1 MSVDYHDP
9 SLDSL
14 LTEHARRSLA
24 EFTPPG
30 LDGMLTAALDA
41 GRSRRRWVWPAVAAV
56 LLLAIPLV
64 TVLLVRH
71 GRTDGQPAQPAH
83 SVHPVPNTTLV
94 SLGPVSWTDPVWT
107 GHSIWF
113 QASVPPALYCKG
125 EASIHAVVTEDS
137 AASVT
142 IVATAY
148 SDLDPAAMTEDQ
160 KEFCKAYSSG
170 TPVAVG
176 IQSSVDLPEPLD
188 GRPAFDGTAH
198 LAHKVLDARMITSIP
213 ALPPIFHDFAYSG
226 ASDKNMVIHDWKED
240 GPRYWITLS
249 AVPIDSPTGSSR
261 LHQGTPSTIGLVNG
275 HQTRLDP
282 VYHLIAWANGGYV
295 YQIQES
301 HYLQFSM
308 AQLLDLAR
316 SVP

>member
-1 MSVDYHDP
+1 M
-9 SLDSL
+9 LA
-14 LTEHARRSLA
+14 EHARRSLA

-94 SLGPVSWTDPVWT
+94 SLGPVPWTDPIWT

-113 QASVPPALYCKG
+113 YTPVPPSQYCKG
-125 EASIHAVVTEDS
+125 VASIHGEVTEVG

-142 IVATAY
+142 IVASVY
-148 SDLDPAAMTEDQ
+148 SDLDPAAMTETQ
-160 KEFCKAYSSG
+160 KQFCRSHSSG
-170 TPVAVG
+170 TPAG
-176 IQSSVDLPEPLD
+176 IAMEGSVELPEPLN
-188 GRPAFDGTAH
+188 GRSAFDGTAH
-198 LAHKVLDARMITSIP
+198 LAHKVSDARMITSIP
-213 ALPPIFHDFAYSG
+213 ALPPVFHDNAYFG
-226 ASDKNMVIHDWKED
+226 DTDQKFVGHDWVLD
-240 GPRYWITLS
+240 DLRDDVTLS
-249 AVPIDSPTGSSR
+249 AVPIDSPLGSSR
-261 LHQGTPSTIGLVNG
+261 LHQGKPSTIGLVNG
-275 HQTRLDP
+275 QPTRLGP
-282 VYHLIAWANGGYV
+282 GEHLIAWAKGGYV
-295 YQIQES
+295 YQIQETS
-301 HYLQFSM
+301 SGGDYHRFSM

>member
-1 MSVDYHDP
+1 MNVDYQDP

-14 LTEHARRSLA
+14 LAEHALRSLA

-30 LDGMLTAALDA
+30 LDGMLAAALDA
-41 GRSRRRWVWPAVAAV
+41 GRPRRRWVWPAVAAV

-83 SVHPVPNTTLV
+83 SVHPVPNTTPV
-94 SLGPVSWTDPVWT
+94 SVGPVPWTEPVWT

-113 QASVPPALYCKG
+113 QASVPPAQYCKG

-160 KEFCKAYSSG
+160 KEFCKAYRSG
-170 TPVAVG
+170 ALVEVG

-198 LAHKVLDARMITSIP
+198 RAHKVLDARMITSIP
-213 ALPPIFHDFAYSG
+213 ALSPIFHDFAYSG
-226 ASDKNMVIHDWKED
+226 TDTNMVSHHWQED
-240 GPRYWITLS
+240 DPRYWITFS
-249 AVPIDSPTGSSR
+249 AVPIDSSTGSSW

-282 VYHLIAWANGGYV
+282 VYHLIAWANGAYV
-295 YQIQES
+295 YLIQES
-301 HYLQFSM
+301 HYLQFSPE
-308 AQLLDLAR
+308 QLLNLAR
-316 SVP
+316 SVR